1 MFGLA
6 LAFGIGGR
14 NLAQRFLE
22 QKFVRGRKE
31 ENEDEL
37 SPL

>member
-1 MFGLA
+1 
-6 LAFGIGGR
+6 
-14 NLAQRFLE
+14 LAQGFLE
-22 QKFVRGRKE
+22 KKFVRSRNE

>member
-1 MFGLA
+1 LA
-6 LAFGIGGR
+6 IAFGTGGR
-14 NLAQRFLE
+14 DLAKGFLE
-22 QKFVRGRKE
+22 KRFVRGKKD

>member
-1 MFGLA
+1 M
-6 LAFGIGGR
+6 GGR
-14 NLAQRFLE
+14 DLAKRFLE
-22 QKFVRGRKE
+22 KRFVRGKKA